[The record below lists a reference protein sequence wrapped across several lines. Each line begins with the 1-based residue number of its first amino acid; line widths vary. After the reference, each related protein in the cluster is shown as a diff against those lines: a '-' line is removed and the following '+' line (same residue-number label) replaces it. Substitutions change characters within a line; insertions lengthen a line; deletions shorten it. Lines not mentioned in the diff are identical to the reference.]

1 MQAMR
6 RSGGVGV
13 AAPSLPQVSWPHLH
27 WLALP
32 NRGLTELSLIQELI
46 RRIVQEQGG
55 HFISSLLWVLPALC
69 SLHQPRPLAWA
80 LDIKLPVAA
89 GNLPERTFPFTT
101 RLTGLGPSLPPHM
114 PPCVWMCTA
123 VVRSECSSLPAS
135 GDLSTGETFR
145 EPRSP
150 RPQAPSLLLTRLLE
164 QPHFD

>member
-1 MQAMR
+1 MR

-13 AAPSLPQVSWPHLH
+13 AAPSLPQVSRPHLH

-46 RRIVQEQGG
+46 RGIVQEQGG

-101 RLTGLGPSLPPHM
+101 RLTGLGPSLPPICHLVSG
-114 PPCVWMCTA
+114 CA
-123 VVRSECSSLPAS
+123 QLSLGLNAALCQHQGISVQARPS
-135 GDLSTGETFR
+135 GNPGVLG
-145 EPRSP
+145 PKP
-150 RPQAPSLLLTRLLE
+150 LPSC
-164 QPHFD
+164 